1 MSNNMHWTTRQLDYE
16 PPEVDTSRAQSARV
30 YDYLLGGK
38 DNYPLDREA
47 AAGILGSMPGARVNV
62 QQNRLFLAR
71 AARYLAAEEGISQ
84 FLDIGAGIPTS
95 PNLHEVTQQV
105 NPAAQVV
112 YVDNDPIVAAHM
124 HARMVSR
131 PTGQVGYLR
140 ADLRDPAGI
149 LTAPEVTSTLDLGRP
164 LALLFL
170 CSLAQAA
177 AADEVPAL
185 VRRYLAALVPGSFL
199 VLSMADHFPD
209 PDGDRQMVAT
219 AAAYGLRVSPWSH
232 DQVLGLFDGLDL
244 VEPGLVLVHQWRP
257 DPADDPA
264 EYPEVG
270 ILGGVARKP

>member
-1 MSNNMHWTTRQLDYE
+1 MSSNLNWTTRQLDYE

-47 AAGILGSMPGARVNV
+47 AEGIIRAMPGARVNV
-62 QQNRLFLAR
+62 QQNRLFLGR
-71 AARYLAAEEGISQ
+71 AARWLAAGEGISQ
-84 FLDIGAGIPTS
+84 FLDIGSGIPTS

-105 NPAAQVV
+105 NPAARVV

-124 HARMVSR
+124 NARMVST
-131 PTGQVGYLR
+131 PAGQVGYLR

-149 LTAPEVTSTLDLGRP
+149 LTAAEVTSTLDLSRP
-164 LALLFL
+164 LALLFV
-170 CSLAQAA
+170 CSLSQAA

-185 VRRYLAALVPGSFL
+185 VHRYLAALAPGSFL

-209 PDGDRQMVAT
+209 PEGDKQMVAT
-219 AAAYGLRVSPWSH
+219 AAAHGLRVAPWSH
-232 DQVLGLFDGLDL
+232 AQVLGLFDGLDL
-244 VEPGLVLVHQWRP
+244 IEPGVVMVHQWRP
-257 DPADDPA
+257 DAADGPP

-270 ILGGVARKP
+270 LLCGVARVP